1 MTIKGKEKKMEMQ
14 ITIEDYLD
22 KDDIVEII
30 RYRLDDVIRKDSER
44 ILSNTAYAI
53 VFEAVDKALDNKAK
67 DIIKEKVLDCINN
80 LSEFDVFRRAN
91 AWDKESSVGQEI
103 VDKALVDNTS
113 EIYGRVKSA
122 IDSINIE
129 GKIEEKI
136 EDSLEDILLTA
147 LKKGLTSN

>member
-1 MTIKGKEKKMEMQ
+1 MEIK
-14 ITIEDYLD
+14 INVEDYLD
-22 KDDIVEII
+22 KEEIKELI
-30 RYRLDDVIRKDSER
+30 SYEISKSAKNDAER
-44 ILSNTAYAI
+44 ILSNTAYAV

-67 DIIKEKVLDCINN
+67 DIIKEKTLDIINN
-80 LSEFDVFRRAN
+80 LSDFCLFRRAD
-91 AWDKESSVGQEI
+91 AWGGKASVGQEI

-113 EIYGRVKSA
+113 EIYGRVKSV

-129 GKIEEKI
+129 GKVEEKI

>member
-1 MTIKGKEKKMEMQ
+1 MEIK
-14 ITIEDYLD
+14 INVEDYLD
-22 KDDIVEII
+22 KEEIKELI
-30 RYRLDDVIRKDSER
+30 SYEISKSAKNDAER

-53 VFEAVDKALDNKAK
+53 VFEAVDKALDNNAK

-103 VDKALVDNTS
+103 VDNALVDNTS

>member
-1 MTIKGKEKKMEMQ
+1 ME
-14 ITIEDYLD
+14 IRIDEYLS
-22 KDDIVEII
+22 KDEIVETI
-30 RYRLDDVIRKDSER
+30 RYRLDDVIRKDAER
-44 ILSNTAYAI
+44 ILSNTAYAV

-103 VDKALVDNTS
+103 VDNALVDNTS

-147 LKKGLTSN
+147 LKKGLSCV

>member
-1 MTIKGKEKKMEMQ
+1 MEIK
-14 ITIEDYLD
+14 INVEDYLD
-22 KDDIVEII
+22 KEEIKELI
-30 RYRLDDVIRKDSER
+30 SYEISKSAKNDAER
-44 ILSNTAYAI
+44 ILSNTAYGV
-53 VFEAVDKALDNKAK
+53 VFEAVDKALDNNAK

>member
-1 MTIKGKEKKMEMQ
+1 MEIK
-14 ITIEDYLD
+14 INVEDYLD
-22 KDDIVEII
+22 KEEIKELI
-30 RYRLDDVIRKDSER
+30 SYEISKSAKNDAER
-44 ILSNTAYAI
+44 ILSNTAYGV
-53 VFEAVDKALDNKAK
+53 VFEAVDKALDNNAK

-103 VDKALVDNTS
+103 VDNALVDNTS

>member
-1 MTIKGKEKKMEMQ
+1 ME
-14 ITIEDYLD
+14 IRIDEYLS
-22 KDDIVEII
+22 KDEIVETI
-30 RYRLDDVIRKDSER
+30 RYRLDDVIRKDAER
-44 ILSNTAYAI
+44 ILSNTAYAV

-103 VDKALVDNTS
+103 VDNALFDNTS

>member
-1 MTIKGKEKKMEMQ
+1 MEIK
-14 ITIEDYLD
+14 INVEDYLD
-22 KDDIVEII
+22 KEEIKELI
-30 RYRLDDVIRKDSER
+30 SYEISKSAKNDAER
-44 ILSNTAYAI
+44 ILSNTAYGV
-53 VFEAVDKALDNKAK
+53 VFDAVDKALDNKAK

-103 VDKALVDNTS
+103 VDNALVDNTS